1 MPRKSRKRTSKT
13 RKQNLYVMR
22 GCSKSCR
29 NKNKNKKNPECPKC
43 GPNCHCGPNCN
54 CSHPCPGQ
62 CYLNRRRKKSHK
74 GGAGSGCGSC
84 GCPIAPYKMNQSG
97 GTCACQMG
105 GISQMGGTCGT
116 CGLQQG
122 GNFFK
127 SASAIPGPDI
137 GNPWGASPA
146 QWPTM
151 DGISNNRNYLSNY
164 KNVIGNDPQ
173 LQMSMNDAGY
183 KTLNSLVGGKRR
195 NKSRRI
201 KGGSLV
207 PQDLVNL
214 GSDLSFNLNSAY
226 NAMNGFKAPVNPLP
240 YKDQFSQNLGNN
252 KF

>member
-1 MPRKSRKRTSKT
+1 MPRKSRKRSSKS

-22 GCSKSCR
+22 GCSKSCK
-29 NKNKNKKNPECPKC
+29 NKNKNKKNLACPNC

-54 CSHPCPGQ
+54 CPHPCPGL
-62 CYLNRRRKKSHK
+62 CYLNRRGKKSHK
-74 GGAGSGCGSC
+74 GGTGCGSC

-105 GISQMGGTCGT
+105 GKCQMGGNCTT

-127 SASAIPGPDI
+127 SASGIPGPEV
-137 GNPWGASPA
+137 GSAWGTSVKA
-146 QWPTM
+146 WPGM
-151 DGISNNRNYLSNY
+151 DGISNNRNYLSSY
-164 KNVIGNDPQ
+164 SNVIGNDPQ

-183 KTLNSLVGGKRR
+183 KTLGSLVGGRRR
-195 NKSRRI
+195 NKSRKIR
-201 KGGSLV
+201 GGSLV

-240 YKDQFSQNLGNN
+240 YKDQFSQNLANN
-252 KF
+252 RY